1 MPSILQPGLFDK
13 IGSYM
18 QKTVLNQWRRM
29 ATGLLLFGISFGY
42 VEAAVVVYLRTLYEP
57 IRLQVNPRRAPGEL
71 FPLMTRDELRAA
83 TPERLRLSGTEVVRE
98 AATMLMLSG
107 VAMVAAGQWKLWL
120 PAFAV
125 AFGTWDLFFYV
136 FLKVLVGW
144 PASLLTWDVL
154 FLIPVPLAAP
164 VLAPAIVSVSIIAM
178 GLIALRGSVQMH
190 VLHSMALALGGIL
203 ILLSFLWDSSNIIA
217 GGLPHPYAWNVF
229 VIGELLGVSAFLHA
243 VRGRFSRTGQPMNVS

>member
-1 MPSILQPGLFDK
+1 
-13 IGSYM
+13 M
-18 QKTVLNQWRRM
+18 QENKTRRRM
-29 ATGLLLFGISFGY
+29 VTGLLLFGISFGY
-42 VEAAVVVYLRTLYEP
+42 VEAAVVVYLRALYEP
-57 IRLQVNPRRAPGEL
+57 IRLQVNPRRAVGEL

-98 AATMLMLSG
+98 AATMMMLAG
-107 VAMVAAGQWKLWL
+107 VALVAAGQWKLWL

-154 FLIPVPLAAP
+154 FLIPVPWTAP

-178 GLIALRGSVQMH
+178 GLIALRGTVQMH
-190 VLHSMALALGGIL
+190 TLHSMALGLGGIL
-203 ILLSFLWDSSNIIA
+203 ILLSFMWDSSNIIA

-229 VIGELLGVSAFLHA
+229 VIGELLGISAFLHA
-243 VRGRFSRTGQPMNVS
+243 VRGRARTTAAPD